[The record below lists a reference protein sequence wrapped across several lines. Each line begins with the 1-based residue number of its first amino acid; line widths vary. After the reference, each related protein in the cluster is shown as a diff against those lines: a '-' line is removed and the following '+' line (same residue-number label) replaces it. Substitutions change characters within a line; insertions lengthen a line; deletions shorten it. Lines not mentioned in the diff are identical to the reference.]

1 MKKVTKIVGLCAMLT
16 LALASCKKNEVNE
29 SANMTF
35 KADITQPASDDK
47 TYLDND
53 SPRHIRWYAGDQI
66 KVFVK
71 NGHSA
76 VFTTQ
81 DEGEINASFSGSIET
96 SDRYVAFYPAANITD
111 DNNGKVTMSFCGKQP
126 YVENGIA
133 NGMYP
138 MAALAE
144 NFQFPF
150 HSPCGFL
157 RLCLK
162 CNSSCTIDSIVLD
175 DKDEI
180 KVLPFIG
187 ESRIP
192 HPLVG
197 ELTADVATIDP
208 ADPVFEMPTLSRGET
223 ITLVCNPAVQL
234 GGEYKDFFFVV
245 PTYPKYKVEPLKIK
259 QVFYNGFTAKVYGNG
274 GQILKEIS
282 TPDDKVDY
290 YTMEKETIKKVSST
304 IKL

>member
-1 MKKVTKIVGLCAMLT
+1 MKKTVKIFGLCALLT
-16 LALASCKKNEVNE
+16 IATLSCKKNNEFGEVIR
-29 SANMTF
+29 MTF
-35 KADITQPASDDK
+35 KASVTQPTSDDK
-47 TYLDND
+47 TYLDGE
-53 SPRHIRWYAGDQI
+53 SPRNIRWYAGDQV

-76 VFTTQ
+76 LFTTQ
-81 DEGEINASFSGSIET
+81 DEGEINASFTGSIET

-111 DNNGKVTMSFCGKQP
+111 DNNGFVTMDFCGRQP
-126 YVENGIA
+126 YVKNGIA

-138 MAALAE
+138 MAALE
-144 NFQFPF
+144 SNFNFQF

-157 RLCLK
+157 HLCLK

-180 KVLPFIG
+180 QVLPYFG
-187 ESRIP
+187 EKRIP

-197 ELTADVATIDP
+197 KLVAEVATIDP
-208 ADPVFEMPTLSRGET
+208 ADPVFELPKDFREET

-234 GGEYKDFFFVV
+234 GTEYEDFFFVV
-245 PTYPKYKVEPLKIK
+245 PTYPKYKVPVNIK

-274 GQILKEIS
+274 GNLLKTIA
-282 TPDDKVDY
+282 TPDGSVDV
-290 YTMEKETIKKVSST
+290 YTMESEKIKKVSST

>member
-1 MKKVTKIVGLCAMLT
+1 MKKATKLVGLCAL
-16 LALASCKKNEVNE
+16 LAIAIVSCKKNNELGEVTR
-29 SANMTF
+29 MTF
-35 KADITQPASDDK
+35 KANVTQPTSDDK
-47 TYLDND
+47 TYLDNG
-53 SPRHIRWYAGDQI
+53 SPRNLRWHAGDQV

-81 DEGEINASFSGSIET
+81 DEGEINASFTGSIET

-111 DNNGKVTMSFCGKQP
+111 DNNGLVTMSFCGKQP
-126 YVENGIA
+126 YVENSIA
-133 NGMYP
+133 DGMYP
-138 MAALAE
+138 MAALE
-144 NFQFPF
+144 SNFNFQF

-162 CNSSCTIDSIVLD
+162 CNTSCTIDSIVLD

-180 KVLPFIG
+180 QVLPRIG
-187 ESRIP
+187 EMRIP

-197 ELTADVATIDP
+197 ELVADVATIDP
-208 ADPVFEMPTLSRGET
+208 ANPVFEMPKFSRVET

-234 GGEYKDFFFVV
+234 GTEYKDFFFVV
-245 PTYPKYKVEPLKIK
+245 PTYPKYKVPVNIK
-259 QVFYNGFTAKVYGNG
+259 QVFYNGFTAKVFGNG
-274 GQILKEIS
+274 GNLLKTIT
-282 TPDDKVDY
+282 TPDGSVDI
-290 YTMEKETIKKVSST
+290 YTMESEKIKKVSST